1 MARSNSNDYLDNYFG
16 WGIDQRR
23 RRLFLG
29 NDELTEDTGDIFIK
43 GFQLLESH
51 TSTEPIEIF
60 ISTFGGS
67 VFELF
72 SIYDMIRASKSHVVT
87 VGYGKIMS
95 AGTLLL
101 SCGDE
106 RKAYPNTQFMIHEM
120 SYELGYDKHT
130 VNESEVSNAKQMN
143 DRFLH
148 LLAKCTN
155 KTFKQWKAL
164 THSRPDKYFSA
175 EEALS
180 WGLID
185 KIIETD

>member
-1 MARSNSNDYLDNYFG
+1 MARSNDYLDNYFG

-43 GFQLLESH
+43 AFQLLNSEPSDK
-51 TSTEPIEIF
+51 PIEIF

-72 SIYDMIRASKSHVVT
+72 SIYDMIRASKSHIVT
-87 VGYGKIMS
+87 IGYGKIMS

-106 RKAYPNTQFMIHEM
+106 RKAYPNTQFMIHEILY
-120 SYELGYDKHT
+120 SLGYDKHT
-130 VNESEVSNAKQMN
+130 VQKSEVVNADQLN
-143 DRFLH
+143 DRFLG

-155 KTFKQWKAL
+155 KSLKQWKTL
-164 THSRPDKYFSA
+164 THSRPDKYFDA
-175 EEALS
+175 KQALE

-185 KIIETD
+185 KIIEID